1 MDKVN
6 IKGITQNSKEVQEE
20 WIFVAIK
27 GSSTDGH
34 DFVQEAL
41 SKGASLVFVE
51 KDVGIKDERVVRV
64 EDTRKILGELANQFF
79 GRPSERLKVVGIT
92 GTNGKTTS
100 THVVES
106 VLNAGDIP
114 TGLVGTIYY
123 RFKDKIYEYEGRTT
137 PEPIQWHRTL
147 RQMLE
152 NGAKAVACEVSSH
165 ALDQRRVWG
174 TKFFITAFTNLS
186 QDHLDY
192 HGSMED
198 YFRAKLR
205 LFVEYDQEYSLI
217 NIDDEYGE
225 SIVKELGGRAITYGR
240 NGDLKIIDFETSLE
254 GSNLTVEWEGK
265 TYKFSSNLR
274 GDFQAYNLS
283 LGILV
288 GFLFGLDE
296 ETIQRGVGRMVVP
309 GRFETF
315 FKDGKLAI
323 VDYAHTPDA
332 LEKVLITAR
341 RLTMGRLWV
350 VFGAG
355 GNRDKTKRP
364 LMGKVAEKWADF
376 VVVTSDNPRWEEPE
390 EIIKDILK
398 GIDQTEKVFVEKDR
412 REAIKFALQNTKEG
426 DVVLVAGK
434 GHEDYQ
440 EIKGVKYPFKDQ
452 EVIKEMMLL
461 DDSPDF
467 IER

>member
-1 MDKVN
+1 M
-6 IKGITQNSKEVQEE
+6 
-20 WIFVAIK
+20 
-27 GSSTDGH
+27 
-34 DFVQEAL
+34 
-41 SKGASLVFVE
+41 
-51 KDVGIKDERVVRV
+51 
-64 EDTRKILGELANQFF
+64 
-79 GRPSERLKVVGIT
+79 GIT

-100 THVVES
+100 SHLVES
-106 VLNAGDIP
+106 VLNAGGIP

-123 RFKDKIYEYEGRTT
+123 RFKDKMYEYEGRTT
-137 PEPIQWHRTL
+137 PDPIQWHRTL
-147 RQMLE
+147 KQMLE
-152 NGAKAVACEVSSH
+152 DGAKAVACEVSSH

-205 LFVEYDQEYSLI
+205 LFVEYPQEYSLI
-217 NIDDEYGE
+217 NIDDEYGRR
-225 SIVKELGGRAITYGR
+225 ILRELKGKAITYGR
-240 NGDLKIIDFETSLE
+240 EGNLKIIDFETSIE
-254 GSNLTVEWEGK
+254 GSKLTLEWEGR

-274 GDFQAYNLS
+274 GEFQAYNLS

-288 GFLFGLDE
+288 GFLFGLDA
-296 ETIQRGVGRMVVP
+296 ETIQQGIERVIVP

-315 FKDGKLAI
+315 FKEGKLAI

-341 RLTMGRLWV
+341 RLTKGKLWV

-376 VVVTSDNPRWEEPE
+376 VVITSDNPRWEEPE
-390 EIIKDILK
+390 AIIEDILK
-398 GIDQTEKVFVEKDR
+398 GIEQKQKVFVQKDR
-412 REAIKFALQNTKEG
+412 KEAIKFALQNAKEG
-426 DVVLVAGK
+426 DVVLIAGK

-452 EVIKEMMLL
+452 DVVKEVLNV
-461 DDSPDF
+461 
-467 IER
+467 

>member
-1 MDKVN
+1 M
-6 IKGITQNSKEVQEE
+6 
-20 WIFVAIK
+20 
-27 GSSTDGH
+27 
-34 DFVQEAL
+34 
-41 SKGASLVFVE
+41 VFVE
-51 KDVGIKDERVVRV
+51 RDVGIKDERINKV
-64 EDTRKILGELANQFF
+64 EDTRRLLGELANQFF

-100 THVVES
+100 SHLVES
-106 VLNAGDIP
+106 VLNAGGIP

-123 RFKDKIYEYEGRTT
+123 RFKNKIYEYEGRTT
-137 PEPIQWHRTL
+137 PDPIQWHRTL
-147 RQMLE
+147 KQMLE
-152 NGAKAVACEVSSH
+152 DGAEAVACEVSSH

-205 LFVEYDQEYSLI
+205 LFVEYPQEYSLI
-217 NIDDEYGE
+217 NIDDEYGRR
-225 SIVKELGGRAITYGR
+225 ILKELKGKAITYGR
-240 NGDLKIIDFETSLE
+240 EGNLKIIDFETSIE
-254 GSNLTVEWEGK
+254 GSRLTIEWEGR
-265 TYKFSSNLR
+265 TYKFFSNLR
-274 GDFQAYNLS
+274 GEFQAYNLS

-288 GFLFGLDE
+288 GFLFGLDAQ
-296 ETIQRGVGRMVVP
+296 TIQQGVERVIVP

-315 FKDGKLAI
+315 FKEGKLAI

-341 RLTMGRLWV
+341 RLTKDKLWV

-364 LMGKVAEKWADF
+364 LMGKVAEKWADL
-376 VVVTSDNPRWEEPE
+376 VVITSDNPRWEEPE
-390 EIIKDILK
+390 AIIEDILK
-398 GIDQTEKVFVEKDR
+398 GIEQKKKVFVQKDR
-412 REAIKFALQNTKEG
+412 KEAIKFALQNAKEG
-426 DVVLVAGK
+426 DVVLIAGK

-452 EVIKEMMLL
+452 DVVKEV
-461 DDSPDF
+461 F
-467 IER
+467 NV

>member
-1 MDKVN
+1 VELSK
-6 IKGITQNSKEVQEE
+6 IKGITQNSKEVQEG
-20 WIFVAIK
+20 WVFVAIK

-34 DFVQEAL
+34 NFVQEAL
-41 SKGASLVFVE
+41 SRGASLVFVE
-51 KDVGIKDERVVRV
+51 RDVGIKDERINKV
-64 EDTRKILGELANQFF
+64 EDTRRLLGELANQFF

-100 THVVES
+100 SHLVES
-106 VLNAGDIP
+106 VLNAGGIP
-114 TGLVGTIYY
+114 TGLIGTIYY

-137 PEPIQWHRTL
+137 PDPIQWHRTL
-147 RQMLE
+147 KQMLE
-152 NGAKAVACEVSSH
+152 DGAEAVACEVSSH

-192 HGSMED
+192 HGSMEN

-205 LFVEYDQEYSLI
+205 LFVEYSQEYSLI
-217 NIDDEYGE
+217 NIDDEYGRRILE
-225 SIVKELGGRAITYGR
+225 ELKGKAITYGR
-240 NGDLKIIDFETSLE
+240 EGNLRIIDFETSIE
-254 GSNLTVEWEGK
+254 GSKLTLEWEGR
-265 TYKFSSNLR
+265 TYKFFSNLR
-274 GDFQAYNLS
+274 GEFQAYNLS

-288 GFLFGLDE
+288 GFLFGLDA
-296 ETIQRGVGRMVVP
+296 ETIQQGVKRVIVP

-315 FKDGKLAI
+315 FKEGKLAI

-341 RLTMGRLWV
+341 RLTKDKLWV

-376 VVVTSDNPRWEEPE
+376 VVITSDNPRWEEPE
-390 EIIKDILK
+390 AIIEDILK
-398 GIDQTEKVFVEKDR
+398 GIEQKKKVFVQKDR
-412 REAIKFALQNTKEG
+412 KEAIKFALQNAKEG
-426 DVVLVAGK
+426 DVVLIAGK

-452 EVIKEMMLL
+452 DVVKEV
-461 DDSPDF
+461 F
-467 IER
+467 NV

>member
-1 MDKVN
+1 VELSK
-6 IKGITQNSKEVQEE
+6 IKGITQNSKEVQEG
-20 WIFVAIK
+20 WVFVAIK
-27 GSSTDGH
+27 GYSTDGH
-34 DFVQEAL
+34 NFVQEAL
-41 SKGASLVFVE
+41 SRGASLVFVE
-51 KDVGIKDERVVRV
+51 RDVGIKDERIIKV
-64 EDTRKILGELANQFF
+64 EDTRKLLGELANEFF

-100 THVVES
+100 SHIVES
-106 VLNAGDIP
+106 VLNAGSIP
-114 TGLVGTIYY
+114 TGLIGTIYY

-137 PEPIQWHRTL
+137 PDPIQWHWTL
-147 RQMLE
+147 KQMLE
-152 NGAKAVACEVSSH
+152 DGAEAVACEVSSH

-192 HGSMED
+192 HGSMEN

-205 LFVEYDQEYSLI
+205 LFVEYPQEYSLI
-217 NIDDEYGE
+217 NIDDEYGRRTLE
-225 SIVKELGGRAITYGR
+225 ELKGKAITYGR
-240 NGDLKIIDFETSLE
+240 NGNLRIIDFETSIE
-254 GSNLTVEWEGK
+254 GSKLTLEWEGR
-265 TYKFSSNLR
+265 TYRFFSNLR
-274 GDFQAYNLS
+274 GEFQAYNLS

-288 GFLFGLDE
+288 GFLFGLDAD
-296 ETIQRGVGRMVVP
+296 TIQHGVERVIVP

-315 FKDGKLAI
+315 FKEGKLAI

-341 RLTMGRLWV
+341 RLTKGRLWV

-376 VVVTSDNPRWEEPE
+376 VVITSDNPRWEEPE
-390 EIIKDILK
+390 AIIEDILK
-398 GIDQTEKVFVEKDR
+398 GIEQKQKVFVQKDR
-412 REAIKFALQNTKEG
+412 KEAIKFALQNAKEG
-426 DVVLVAGK
+426 DVVLIAGK

-452 EVIKEMMLL
+452 DVVKEV
-461 DDSPDF
+461 F
-467 IER
+467 NV

>member
-1 MDKVN
+1 MELSK
-6 IKGITQNSKEVQEE
+6 IKGITQNSKKVQEG
-20 WIFVAIK
+20 WVFVAIK

-34 DFVQEAL
+34 NFVQEAL
-41 SKGASLVFVE
+41 NRGASLVFVE
-51 KDVGIKDERVVRV
+51 RDVGIKDERIIKV
-64 EDTRKILGELANQFF
+64 EDTRKLLGELANEFF

-100 THVVES
+100 SHIVES
-106 VLNAGDIP
+106 VLNAGGIP
-114 TGLVGTIYY
+114 TGLIGTIYY

-137 PEPIQWHRTL
+137 PDPIQWHRTL
-147 RQMLE
+147 KQMLQD
-152 NGAKAVACEVSSH
+152 GAEAVVCEVSSH

-186 QDHLDY
+186 QDHLNY
-192 HGSMED
+192 HGSMEN

-205 LFVEYDQEYSLI
+205 LFVEYSQEYSLI
-217 NIDDEYGE
+217 NIDDEYGRR
-225 SIVKELGGRAITYGR
+225 ILKELKGGAITYGR
-240 NGDLKIIDFETSLE
+240 EGNLRIIDFETSIE
-254 GSNLTVEWEGK
+254 GSKLTLEWEGR
-265 TYKFSSNLR
+265 TYKFFSNLR
-274 GDFQAYNLS
+274 GEFQAYNLS

-288 GFLFGLDE
+288 GFLFGLDAQ
-296 ETIQRGVGRMVVP
+296 TIQQGVKRVIVP

-315 FKDGKLAI
+315 FKEGKLAI

-341 RLTMGRLWV
+341 RLTKDKLWV

-376 VVVTSDNPRWEEPE
+376 VVITSDNPRWEEPE
-390 EIIKDILK
+390 AIIEDILK
-398 GIDQTEKVFVEKDR
+398 GIEQKKKVFVQKDR
-412 REAIKFALQNTKEG
+412 KEAIKFALQNAKEG
-426 DVVLVAGK
+426 DVVLIAGK

-452 EVIKEMMLL
+452 DVVKEVLNV
-461 DDSPDF
+461 
-467 IER
+467 

>member
-1 MDKVN
+1 MELSK
-6 IKGITQNSKEVQEE
+6 IKGITQNSKEVQEG
-20 WIFVAIK
+20 WVFVAIK

-34 DFVQEAL
+34 NFVQEAL
-41 SKGASLVFVE
+41 SRGASLVFVE
-51 KDVGIKDERVVRV
+51 RDVGIKDERIIKV
-64 EDTRKILGELANQFF
+64 EDTRKLLGELANEFF

-100 THVVES
+100 SHIVES
-106 VLNAGDIP
+106 VLNAGGIP
-114 TGLVGTIYY
+114 TGLIGTIYY

-137 PEPIQWHRTL
+137 PDPIQWHWTL
-147 RQMLE
+147 KQMLE
-152 NGAKAVACEVSSH
+152 DGAEAVACEVSSH

-192 HGSMED
+192 HGSMEN

-205 LFVEYDQEYSLI
+205 LFVEYPQEYSLI
-217 NIDDEYGE
+217 NIDDEYGRRTLE
-225 SIVKELGGRAITYGR
+225 ELKGKAITYGR
-240 NGDLKIIDFETSLE
+240 EGNLRIIDFETSIE
-254 GSNLTVEWEGK
+254 GSKLTLEWEGR
-265 TYKFSSNLR
+265 TYKFFSNLR
-274 GDFQAYNLS
+274 GEFQAYNLS

-288 GFLFGLDE
+288 GFLFGLDAD
-296 ETIQRGVGRMVVP
+296 TIQHGVERVIVP

-315 FKDGKLAI
+315 FKEGKLAI

-341 RLTMGRLWV
+341 RLTKGRLWV

-376 VVVTSDNPRWEEPE
+376 VVITSDNPRWEEPE
-390 EIIKDILK
+390 AIIEDILK
-398 GIDQTEKVFVEKDR
+398 GIEQKKKVFVQKDR
-412 REAIKFALQNTKEG
+412 KEAIKFALQNAKEG
-426 DVVLVAGK
+426 DVVLIAGK

-452 EVIKEMMLL
+452 DVVKEVLNV
-461 DDSPDF
+461 
-467 IER
+467 

>member
-1 MDKVN
+1 VELSK
-6 IKGITQNSKEVQEE
+6 IKGITQNSKEVQEG
-20 WIFVAIK
+20 WVFVAIK

-34 DFVQEAL
+34 NFVQEAL
-41 SKGASLVFVE
+41 SRGASLVFVE
-51 KDVGIKDERVVRV
+51 RDVGIKDERIIKV
-64 EDTRKILGELANQFF
+64 EDTRRLLGELANEFF
-79 GRPSERLKVVGIT
+79 GRPSERLKLVGIT

-100 THVVES
+100 SHLVES
-106 VLNAGDIP
+106 VLNAGGIP

-137 PEPIQWHRTL
+137 PDPIQWHRTL
-147 RQMLE
+147 KQMLE
-152 NGAKAVACEVSSH
+152 DGAEAVACEVSSH

-205 LFVEYDQEYSLI
+205 LFGEYPQEYSLI
-217 NIDDEYGE
+217 NIDDEYGRR
-225 SIVKELGGRAITYGR
+225 ILKELKGKAITYGR
-240 NGDLKIIDFETSLE
+240 EGNLKIIDFETSIE
-254 GSNLTVEWEGK
+254 GSRLTLEWEGR

-274 GDFQAYNLS
+274 GEFQAYNLS

-288 GFLFGLDE
+288 GFLFGLDA
-296 ETIQRGVGRMVVP
+296 ETIQHGIERVIVP

-315 FKDGKLAI
+315 FKEGKLAI

-341 RLTMGRLWV
+341 RLTKDKLWV

-376 VVVTSDNPRWEEPE
+376 VVITSDNPRWEEPE
-390 EIIKDILK
+390 AIIEDILK
-398 GIDQTEKVFVEKDR
+398 GIEQKQKVFVQKGRE
-412 REAIKFALQNTKEG
+412 EAIKFALQNAKEG
-426 DVVLVAGK
+426 DVILIAGK

-452 EVIKEMMLL
+452 DVVKEVLNV
-461 DDSPDF
+461 
-467 IER
+467 

>member
-1 MDKVN
+1 MELSK
-6 IKGITQNSKEVQEE
+6 IKGITQNSKEVQEG
-20 WIFVAIK
+20 WVFVAIK

-34 DFVQEAL
+34 NFVQEAL
-41 SKGASLVFVE
+41 SRGASLVFVE
-51 KDVGIKDERVVRV
+51 RDVGVKDERIIKV
-64 EDTRKILGELANQFF
+64 EDTRKLLGELANEFF

-100 THVVES
+100 SHIVEA
-106 VLNAGDIP
+106 VLNAGGIP
-114 TGLVGTIYY
+114 TGLIGTIYY

-137 PEPIQWHRTL
+137 PDPIQWHRTL
-147 RQMLE
+147 KQMLE
-152 NGAKAVACEVSSH
+152 DGAEAVACEVSSH

-192 HGSMED
+192 HGSMEN

-205 LFVEYDQEYSLI
+205 LFVEYPQEYSLI
-217 NIDDEYGE
+217 NIDDEYGRRILE
-225 SIVKELGGRAITYGR
+225 ELKGKAITYGR
-240 NGDLKIIDFETSLE
+240 EGNLKIIDFETSIE
-254 GSNLTVEWEGK
+254 GSKLTLEWKGR
-265 TYKFSSNLR
+265 TYKFFSNLR
-274 GDFQAYNLS
+274 GEFQAYNLS

-288 GFLFGLDE
+288 GFLFGLDA
-296 ETIQRGVGRMVVP
+296 ETIQQGVERVIVP

-315 FKDGKLAI
+315 FKGGKLAI

-341 RLTMGRLWV
+341 RLTKGKLWV

-376 VVVTSDNPRWEEPE
+376 VVITSDNPRWEEPE
-390 EIIKDILK
+390 AIIEDILK
-398 GIDQTEKVFVEKDR
+398 GIEQKQKVFVQKDR
-412 REAIKFALQNTKEG
+412 KEAINFALQNAKEG
-426 DVVLVAGK
+426 DVVLIAGK

-452 EVIKEMMLL
+452 DVVKEVL
-461 DDSPDF
+461 DV
-467 IER
+467 

>member
-1 MDKVN
+1 MELSK
-6 IKGITQNSKEVQEE
+6 IKGITQNSKEVQEG
-20 WIFVAIK
+20 WVFVAIK

-34 DFVQEAL
+34 NFVQEAL
-41 SKGASLVFVE
+41 SRGASLVFVE
-51 KDVGIKDERVVRV
+51 RDVGIKDERINKV
-64 EDTRKILGELANQFF
+64 EDTRRLLGELANQFF

-100 THVVES
+100 SHLVES
-106 VLNAGDIP
+106 VLNAGGIP
-114 TGLVGTIYY
+114 TGLIGTIYY

-137 PEPIQWHRTL
+137 PDPIQWHRTL
-147 RQMLE
+147 KQMLE
-152 NGAKAVACEVSSH
+152 DGAEAVACEVSSH

-192 HGSMED
+192 HGSMEN

-205 LFVEYDQEYSLI
+205 LFVEYSQEYSLI
-217 NIDDEYGE
+217 NIDDEYGRRILE
-225 SIVKELGGRAITYGR
+225 ELKGKAITYGR
-240 NGDLKIIDFETSLE
+240 EGNLRIIDFETSIE
-254 GSNLTVEWEGK
+254 GSKLTLEWEGR
-265 TYKFSSNLR
+265 TYKFFSNLR
-274 GDFQAYNLS
+274 GEFQAYNLS

-288 GFLFGLDE
+288 GFLFGLDA
-296 ETIQRGVGRMVVP
+296 ETIQQGVKRVIVP

-315 FKDGKLAI
+315 FKEGKLAI

-341 RLTMGRLWV
+341 RLTKDKLWV

-376 VVVTSDNPRWEEPE
+376 VVITSDNPRWEEPE
-390 EIIKDILK
+390 AIIEDILK
-398 GIDQTEKVFVEKDR
+398 GIEQKKKVFVQKDR
-412 REAIKFALQNTKEG
+412 KEAIKFALQNAKEG
-426 DVVLVAGK
+426 DVVLIAGK

-452 EVIKEMMLL
+452 DVVKEV
-461 DDSPDF
+461 F
-467 IER
+467 NV

>member
-1 MDKVN
+1 VELSK
-6 IKGITQNSKEVQEE
+6 IKGITQNSKEVQEG
-20 WIFVAIK
+20 WVFVAIK

-34 DFVQEAL
+34 NFVQEAL
-41 SKGASLVFVE
+41 SRGASLVFVE
-51 KDVGIKDERVVRV
+51 RDVGIKDERIIIV
-64 EDTRKILGELANQFF
+64 EDTRKLLGDLANEFF
-79 GRPSERLKVVGIT
+79 GKPSERLKLVGIT

-100 THVVES
+100 SHIVES
-106 VLNAGDIP
+106 VLNAGGIP
-114 TGLVGTIYY
+114 TGLIGTIYY

-137 PEPIQWHRTL
+137 PDPIQWHRTL
-147 RQMLE
+147 KQMLE
-152 NGAKAVACEVSSH
+152 DGAKAVACEVSSH

-192 HGSMED
+192 HGSMEN

-205 LFVEYDQEYSLI
+205 LFVEYPQEYSLI
-217 NIDDEYGE
+217 NIDDEYGRR
-225 SIVKELGGRAITYGR
+225 ILKEFKGKAITYGR
-240 NGDLKIIDFETSLE
+240 NGNLRIIDFETSIE
-254 GSNLTVEWEGK
+254 GSRLTLEWEGR

-274 GDFQAYNLS
+274 GEFQAYNLS

-288 GFLFGLDE
+288 GFLFGLDA
-296 ETIQRGVGRMVVP
+296 ETIQHGIERVIVP

-315 FKDGKLAI
+315 FKEGKLAI

-341 RLTMGRLWV
+341 RLTKGKLWV

-364 LMGKVAEKWADF
+364 LMGKVAEKWADL
-376 VVVTSDNPRWEEPE
+376 VVITSDNPRWEEPE
-390 EIIKDILK
+390 AIIEDILK
-398 GIDQTEKVFVEKDR
+398 GIEQRQKVFVQKDR
-412 REAIKFALQNTKEG
+412 KEAIEFALQNAKEG
-426 DVVLVAGK
+426 DVVLIAGK

-440 EIKGVKYPFKDQ
+440 EMKGVKYPFKDQ
-452 EVIKEMMLL
+452 DVVKEVLNV
-461 DDSPDF
+461 
-467 IER
+467 

>member
-1 MDKVN
+1 VELSK
-6 IKGITQNSKEVQEE
+6 IKGITQNSKEVQEG
-20 WIFVAIK
+20 WVFVAIK

-34 DFVQEAL
+34 NFVQEAL
-41 SKGASLVFVE
+41 SRGASLVFVE
-51 KDVGIKDERVVRV
+51 RDVGIKDERIIKV
-64 EDTRKILGELANQFF
+64 EDTRRLLGELANEFF
-79 GRPSERLKVVGIT
+79 GRPSERLKLVGIT

-100 THVVES
+100 SHLVES
-106 VLNAGDIP
+106 VLNAGGIP
-114 TGLVGTIYY
+114 TGLIGTIYY

-137 PEPIQWHRTL
+137 PDPIQWHRTL
-147 RQMLE
+147 KQMLE
-152 NGAKAVACEVSSH
+152 DGAEAVACEVSSH

-205 LFVEYDQEYSLI
+205 LFGEYPQEYSLI
-217 NIDDEYGE
+217 NIDDEYGRR
-225 SIVKELGGRAITYGR
+225 ILKELKGKAITYGR
-240 NGDLKIIDFETSLE
+240 EGNLKIIDFETSIE
-254 GSNLTVEWEGK
+254 GSRLTLEWEGR

-274 GDFQAYNLS
+274 GEFQAYNLS

-288 GFLFGLDE
+288 GFLFGLDA
-296 ETIQRGVGRMVVP
+296 ETIQHGIERVIVP

-315 FKDGKLAI
+315 FKEGKLAI

-341 RLTMGRLWV
+341 RLTKDKLWV

-376 VVVTSDNPRWEEPE
+376 VVITSDNPRWEEPE
-390 EIIKDILK
+390 AIIEDILK
-398 GIDQTEKVFVEKDR
+398 GIEQKQKVFVQKGRE
-412 REAIKFALQNTKEG
+412 EAIKFALQNAKEG
-426 DVVLVAGK
+426 DVILIAGK

-452 EVIKEMMLL
+452 DVVKEVLNV
-461 DDSPDF
+461 
-467 IER
+467 

>member
-1 MDKVN
+1 MELSKV
-6 IKGITQNSKEVQEE
+6 KGITQNSKEVQEG
-20 WIFVAIK
+20 WVFVAIK

-34 DFVQEAL
+34 NFVQEAL
-41 SKGASLVFVE
+41 SRGASLVFVE
-51 KDVGIKDERVVRV
+51 KDVGVKDERIIKV
-64 EDTRKILGELANQFF
+64 EDTRKLLGELANEFF
-79 GRPSERLKVVGIT
+79 GRPSERLKIVGIT

-100 THVVES
+100 SHLVES
-106 VLNAGDIP
+106 VLNAGGIP
-114 TGLVGTIYY
+114 TGLIGTIYY

-137 PEPIQWHRTL
+137 PDPIQWHRTL
-147 RQMLE
+147 KQMLE
-152 NGAKAVACEVSSH
+152 DGAEAVACEVSSH

-192 HGSMED
+192 HGSMEN

-205 LFVEYDQEYSLI
+205 LFVEYPQEYSLI
-217 NIDDEYGE
+217 NIDNKYGRR
-225 SIVKELGGRAITYGR
+225 ILKELKGKAITYGR
-240 NGDLKIIDFETSLE
+240 EGSLKIIDFETSIE
-254 GSNLTVEWEGK
+254 GSKLTLEWEGR
-265 TYKFSSNLR
+265 TYKFFSNLR
-274 GDFQAYNLS
+274 GEFQAYNLS

-288 GFLFGLDE
+288 GFLFGLDA
-296 ETIQRGVGRMVVP
+296 ETVQQGVGRVIVP

-315 FKDGKLAI
+315 FKEGKLAI

-341 RLTMGRLWV
+341 RLTKGKLWV

-376 VVVTSDNPRWEEPE
+376 VVITSDNPRWEEPE
-390 EIIKDILK
+390 AIIEDILK
-398 GIDQTEKVFVEKDR
+398 GIEQKQKVFVQKDR
-412 REAIKFALQNTKEG
+412 KEAIKFALQNAKEG
-426 DVVLVAGK
+426 DVVLIAGK

-452 EVIKEMMLL
+452 DVVKEVLNV
-461 DDSPDF
+461 
-467 IER
+467 

>member
-1 MDKVN
+1 VELSK
-6 IKGITQNSKEVQEE
+6 IKGITQNSKKVQEG
-20 WIFVAIK
+20 WVFVAIK

-34 DFVQEAL
+34 NFVQEAL
-41 SKGASLVFVE
+41 NRGASLVFVE
-51 KDVGIKDERVVRV
+51 RDVGIKDERIIKV
-64 EDTRKILGELANQFF
+64 EDTRKLLGELANEFF

-100 THVVES
+100 SHIVES
-106 VLNAGDIP
+106 VLNAGGIP
-114 TGLVGTIYY
+114 TGLIGTIYY

-137 PEPIQWHRTL
+137 PDPIQWHRTL
-147 RQMLE
+147 KQMLQD
-152 NGAKAVACEVSSH
+152 GAEAVVCEVSSH

-186 QDHLDY
+186 QDHLNY
-192 HGSMED
+192 HGSMEN

-205 LFVEYDQEYSLI
+205 LFVEYSQEYSLI
-217 NIDDEYGE
+217 NIDDEYGRR
-225 SIVKELGGRAITYGR
+225 ILKELKGGAITYGR
-240 NGDLKIIDFETSLE
+240 EGNLRIIDFETSIE
-254 GSNLTVEWEGK
+254 GSKLTLEWEGR
-265 TYKFSSNLR
+265 TYKFFSNLR
-274 GDFQAYNLS
+274 GEFQAYNLS

-288 GFLFGLDE
+288 GFLFGLDAQ
-296 ETIQRGVGRMVVP
+296 TIQQGVKRVIVP

-315 FKDGKLAI
+315 FKEGKLAI

-341 RLTMGRLWV
+341 RLTKDKLWV

-376 VVVTSDNPRWEEPE
+376 VVITSDNPRWEEPE
-390 EIIKDILK
+390 AIIEDILK
-398 GIDQTEKVFVEKDR
+398 GIEQKKKVFVQKDR
-412 REAIKFALQNTKEG
+412 KEAIKFALQNAKEG
-426 DVVLVAGK
+426 DVVLIAGK

-452 EVIKEMMLL
+452 DVVKEVLNV
-461 DDSPDF
+461 
-467 IER
+467 

>member
-1 MDKVN
+1 VELSK
-6 IKGITQNSKEVQEE
+6 IKGITQNSKEVQEG
-20 WIFVAIK
+20 WVFVAIK

-34 DFVQEAL
+34 NFVQEAL
-41 SKGASLVFVE
+41 SRGASLVFVE
-51 KDVGIKDERVVRV
+51 RDVGVKDERIIKV
-64 EDTRKILGELANQFF
+64 EDTRKLLGELANEFF

-100 THVVES
+100 SHIVEA
-106 VLNAGDIP
+106 VLNAGGIP
-114 TGLVGTIYY
+114 TGLIGTIYY

-137 PEPIQWHRTL
+137 PDPIQWHRTL
-147 RQMLE
+147 KQMLE
-152 NGAKAVACEVSSH
+152 DGAEAVACEVSSH

-192 HGSMED
+192 HGSMEN

-205 LFVEYDQEYSLI
+205 LFVEYPQEYSLI
-217 NIDDEYGE
+217 NIDDEYGRRILE
-225 SIVKELGGRAITYGR
+225 ELKGKAITYGR
-240 NGDLKIIDFETSLE
+240 EGNLKIIDFETSIE
-254 GSNLTVEWEGK
+254 GSKLTLEWKGR
-265 TYKFSSNLR
+265 TYKFFSNLR
-274 GDFQAYNLS
+274 GEFQAYNLS

-288 GFLFGLDE
+288 GFLFGLDA
-296 ETIQRGVGRMVVP
+296 ETIQQGVERVIVP

-315 FKDGKLAI
+315 FKGGKLAI

-341 RLTMGRLWV
+341 RLTKGKLWV

-376 VVVTSDNPRWEEPE
+376 VVITSDNPRWEEPE
-390 EIIKDILK
+390 AIIEDILK
-398 GIDQTEKVFVEKDR
+398 GIEQKQKVFVQKDR
-412 REAIKFALQNTKEG
+412 KEAINFALQNAKEG
-426 DVVLVAGK
+426 DVVLIAGK

-452 EVIKEMMLL
+452 DVVKEVL
-461 DDSPDF
+461 DV
-467 IER
+467 

>member
-1 MDKVN
+1 VELSK
-6 IKGITQNSKEVQEE
+6 IKGITQNSKEVQEG
-20 WIFVAIK
+20 WVFVAIK

-34 DFVQEAL
+34 NFVQEAL
-41 SKGASLVFVE
+41 SRGASLVFVE
-51 KDVGIKDERVVRV
+51 RDVGVKDGRIIKV
-64 EDTRKILGELANQFF
+64 EDTRKLLGELANEFF
-79 GRPSERLKVVGIT
+79 CRPSERLKVVGIT

-100 THVVES
+100 SHLVES
-106 VLNAGDIP
+106 VLNAGGIP

-123 RFKDKIYEYEGRTT
+123 RLKDKIYEYEGRTT
-137 PEPIQWHRTL
+137 PDPIQWHRTL
-147 RQMLE
+147 KQMLE
-152 NGAKAVACEVSSH
+152 DGAEAVACEVSSH

-205 LFVEYDQEYSLI
+205 LFVEYPQEYSLI
-217 NIDDEYGE
+217 NIDDEYGRRTLE
-225 SIVKELGGRAITYGR
+225 ELKGKAITYGR
-240 NGDLKIIDFETSLE
+240 NGNLKIIDFETSIE
-254 GSNLTVEWEGK
+254 GSRLTLEWEGR

-274 GDFQAYNLS
+274 GEFQAYNLS
-283 LGILV
+283 LGVLV
-288 GFLFGLDE
+288 GFLFCLDA
-296 ETIQRGVGRMVVP
+296 ETVQQGIERVIVP

-315 FKDGKLAI
+315 FKEGKLAI
-323 VDYAHTPDA
+323 IDYAHTPDA

-341 RLTMGRLWV
+341 RLTKGKLWV

-376 VVVTSDNPRWEEPE
+376 LVITSDNPRWEEPE
-390 EIIKDILK
+390 AIIEDILK
-398 GIDQTEKVFVEKDR
+398 GIEQKQKVFVQKDR
-412 REAIKFALQNTKEG
+412 KEAIKFALQNAKEG
-426 DVVLVAGK
+426 DVVLIAGK

-452 EVIKEMMLL
+452 DVVKEALNV
-461 DDSPDF
+461 
-467 IER
+467 